1 MDQEERERLEKLE
14 KEREERMHGI
24 VRSESRE
31 SGDIQS
37 EDVKVGEKEWIH
49 F

>member
-24 VRSESRE
+24 VRDESRE

-37 EDVKVGEKEWIH
+37 EDVKVNEKK
-49 F
+49 